1 MCEKSCNFASKR
13 GKFDDNI
20 DNIALESTPSSAK
33 GNNMK
38 NNGHRIFIGLLIV
51 ACATS
56 SCTKWQEAKAVINL
70 ADSLDQ
76 KEHVIYDDT
85 AALGQ
90 VIRTLDN
97 PLGKICMHNTLG
109 KAYYYLGRNLEDVY
123 NYVPQAAECYIKAD
137 RMQVDDL
144 IYRGRIN
151 SCMGHICAQGVK
163 DSLALIFDKRSC
175 EYFKQAGNE
184 WRYLHA
190 LINVADCHIGCKEFA
205 EADSLLD
212 QVARYDM
219 DDYSLARYHSH
230 RGMYFYKQDQYDSA
244 HVYYL
249 KTLQYPS
256 TGESKCYDY
265 LQVARTFYDLDSLE
279 KAVPYAR
286 YIVENSTRH
295 NFISNAYYILIVDAR
310 LRGDVEYLA
319 QCAHN
324 REDAGRALRKDCIQ
338 SELAVELL
346 AKYAAALHL
355 GQRVWKTMGGSIIL
369 CLVVIVLGI
378 IWYRRRS
385 KTLNQQVEELQTK
398 LEEQKEYISTQ
409 DSTFHLDKHLANIR
423 AEYPRPR
430 KSWNDYNELKKDLD
444 AKLHDWLEALDAH
457 GLSNREN
464 VFCVYLLIYPEVSM
478 EKLADWMNYSA
489 KGISTFKR
497 RVALKLGVQTK
508 DLHDYLHY
516 KLYNSANE

>member
-1 MCEKSCNFASKR
+1 
-13 GKFDDNI
+13 
-20 DNIALESTPSSAK
+20 
-33 GNNMK
+33 MK
-38 NNGHRIFIGLLIV
+38 NNGHRIFVGLLLMVVVV
-51 ACATS
+51 AMS
-56 SCTKWQEAKAVINL
+56 SCTKWQEAKAVIDL

-90 VIRTLDN
+90 VICILDN

-109 KAYYYLGRNLEDVY
+109 KAYYYLGRNLENVY
-123 NYVPQAAECYIKAD
+123 NHVPQAAECYIQAD

-175 EYFKQAGNE
+175 EYFKQAGDE
-184 WRYLHA
+184 WLYLHA
-190 LINVADCHIGCKEFA
+190 LINVANGHIGCNEFNK
-205 EADSLLD
+205 ADSLLD

-219 DDYSLARYHSH
+219 DDYSLARYHSY

-249 KTLQYPS
+249 KTLRYPS

-265 LQVARTFYDLDSLE
+265 LQVARTFFDLDSLE

-310 LRGDVEYLA
+310 QRGDVEYLA

-324 REDAGRALRKDCIQ
+324 REDASRALRDITVQ
-338 SELAVELL
+338 YEQATILLEAYLA
-346 AKYAAALHL
+346 APHL

-369 CLVVIVLGI
+369 CLVLIVLGI
-378 IWYRRRS
+378 LWYRRHS
-385 KTLNQQVEELQTK
+385 ITVNQQMEELQTK

-423 AEYPRPR
+423 AEYTRPR
-430 KSWNDYNELKKDLD
+430 KSWNDYNELKKELD

-464 VFCVYLLIYPEVSM
+464 VFCVYLLIYPDASM
-478 EKLADWMNYSA
+478 EQLADWMNYSA

-508 DLHDYLHY
+508 DLHDYLHNNLVEE
-516 KLYNSANE
+516 KD